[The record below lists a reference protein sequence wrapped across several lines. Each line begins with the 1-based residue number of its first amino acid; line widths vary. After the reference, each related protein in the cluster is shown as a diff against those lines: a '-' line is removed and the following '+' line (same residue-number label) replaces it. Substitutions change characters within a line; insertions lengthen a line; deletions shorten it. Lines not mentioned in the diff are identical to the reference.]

1 MSAAPLGFA
10 LSSNT
15 GLPPSRLVALSQEVE
30 RAGYEVV
37 ALTESYNDVLALA
50 GAVAVSTSRPRLV
63 TTIANTGFRHP
74 ALMALGAAAVD
85 DLSGGRFT
93 LGLGVGT
100 QWFDPAARQVS
111 VGRPLTAL
119 REYVAQ
125 IRALLA
131 AGTSPTEASGQI
143 YQLARFHLDAQP
155 VRPRVPIYFAAMGP
169 AMLRLSGQLADG
181 VLLGLTPLE
190 TVPELVQQ
198 VRQAAV
204 EAGRQPGDVTVAL
217 QLRTCLDPD
226 LAVARDGA
234 RAALPVYFGFP
245 GYQRHLRSLGY
256 GAVVEAVLTALERG
270 QPAAAARAI
279 PDELVDRVSAHG
291 PLERCLAEYERWRA
305 SGLDLL
311 IVAAR
316 RSTQPWEPTLREAIA
331 AFAPHSG
338 ESRPS

>member
-1 MSAAPLGFA
+1 MSPASLGVA

-15 GLPPSRLVALSQEVE
+15 GLPPSSLVALSQEVE
-30 RAGYEVV
+30 RHGYDAVG
-37 ALTESYNDVLALA
+37 LTESYNDVMALA
-50 GAVAVSTSRPRLV
+50 GAVAVATQRPRIL

-85 DLSGGRFT
+85 DLSGGRLT

-100 QWFDPAARQVS
+100 QWFDAAARQIS
-111 VGRPLTAL
+111 VGRPLAAL
-119 REYVAQ
+119 REYVEQ

-131 AGTSPTEASGQI
+131 AGTSHTEASGQI

-155 VRPRVPIYFAAMGP
+155 LRPRIPIYFAAMGP

-181 VLLGLTPLE
+181 VLLGLSPLE
-190 TVPELVQQ
+190 TIPGMVQQ

-204 EAGRQPGDVTVAL
+204 EAGRQPGDVTIAL
-217 QLRTCLDPD
+217 QLRTCLHPD

-245 GYQRHLRSLGY
+245 GYQRHLRLLGY
-256 GAVVEAVLTALERG
+256 GAVVDAVLAALDQG
-270 QPAAAARAI
+270 QPKAAARAI
-279 PDELVDRVSAHG
+279 PDELVDRISAHG

-305 SGLDLL
+305 AGIDLL

-331 AFAPHSG
+331 AFAPSG
-338 ESRPS
+338 MDAAPD